1 MRPLAVFV
9 SELVWAWLS
18 GLLLGVPVMMAA
30 KAVCDLEHALGQ
42 GVVGVFGGGGVF
54 ALAGAGA
61 LCGTGKDESQ
71 GQQGV
76 EPAGLGGFEAKLV
89 ASV

>member
-1 MRPLAVFV
+1 LGGCAA
-9 SELVWAWLS
+9 EQ
-18 GLLLGVPVMMAA
+18 GLG
-30 KAVCDLEHALGQ
+30 LEHALAQ

-89 ASV
+89 ASG